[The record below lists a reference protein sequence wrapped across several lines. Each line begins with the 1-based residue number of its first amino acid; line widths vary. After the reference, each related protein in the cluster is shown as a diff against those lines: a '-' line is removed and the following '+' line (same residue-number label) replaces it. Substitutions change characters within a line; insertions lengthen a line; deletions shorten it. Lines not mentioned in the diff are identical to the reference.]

1 MNALASTPRGA
12 AMNRRN
18 FIRVT
23 GGGAIAAAGLPGC
36 SLLSSDY
43 PRASVEAWEGP
54 GDEADPRRRAVAYAI
69 TAPNPHNLQP
79 WLVDLREP
87 GVVMLY
93 TDRTRVLPETDP
105 YGRQI
110 LIGHGAFLEL
120 LVIALA
126 HQGISC
132 QVQLWPQGELPADL
146 NSWDDRPVARLVLSV
161 ESAPTPY
168 LSAAASLFPQILL
181 RRTPKTSFDP
191 SREITADTL
200 KNLTEGAATADV
212 SLGATV
218 DAARLPALREL
229 CWQAGRQEL
238 LTPRTM
244 MESQRLM
251 RVGPAEI
258 LAHRDGIVLNTPWM
272 RAISTLGLFD
282 RTEPP
287 AQGSA
292 AYDAGMAIYNQN
304 SRTATGFIWLSTA
317 GNSRREQ
324 ILAGRVFVRLQL
336 RATALSMGMH
346 PMSQAL
352 QEFPEMQRHHQVAH
366 RLMLG
371 REAPRSASEPT
382 LQMFCRLGYPERP
395 APATPRRPL
404 EVVMRTV

>member
-1 MNALASTPRGA
+1 MNELSSTSLGA

-18 FIRVT
+18 FVRVA

-43 PRASVEAWEGP
+43 PSASVEAWAGP

-93 TDRTRVLPETDP
+93 ADRARLLPETDP
-105 YGRQI
+105 FGRQI

-120 LVIALA
+120 MVIALA

-132 QVQLWPQGELPADL
+132 QVLLWPQGELPADMKG
-146 NSWDDRPVARLVLSV
+146 WDERPVARLVLSA

-168 LSAAASLFPQILL
+168 TSATASLFPHILL
-181 RRTPKTSFDP
+181 RRTPKTPFDP

-200 KNLTEGAATADV
+200 KKLTEGASTADV

-251 RVGPAEI
+251 RVGPEEI
-258 LAHRDGIVLNTPWM
+258 LAHRDGIVLNTSWM
-272 RAISTLGLFD
+272 RAVSTLGLFD
-282 RTEPP
+282 RTQPP
-287 AQGSA
+287 VRGSA
-292 AYDAGMAIYNQN
+292 AYDAGMSLYDNN
-304 SRTATGFIWLSTA
+304 SRTATGFVWLGTA

-324 ILAGRVFVRLQL
+324 VLAGRVFVRLQL
-336 RATALSMGMH
+336 KATELGVGMH

-352 QEFPEMQRHHQVAH
+352 QEFPEMQRHYDKAH

-371 REAPRSASEPT
+371 RAAPQSWREPT

-404 EVVMRTV
+404 EVFMRTV

>member
-1 MNALASTPRGA
+1 
-12 AMNRRN
+12 
-18 FIRVT
+18 
-23 GGGAIAAAGLPGC
+23 
-36 SLLSSDY
+36 
-43 PRASVEAWEGP
+43 
-54 GDEADPRRRAVAYAI
+54 VAYAI

-93 TDRTRVLPETDP
+93 ADRARLLPETDP
-105 YGRQI
+105 FGRQI

-120 LVIALA
+120 MVIALA

-132 QVQLWPQGELPADL
+132 QVLLWPQGEMPADL
-146 NSWDDRPVARLVLSV
+146 NSWDNRPIARLVMST
-161 ESAPTPY
+161 EAAPKVDTA
-168 LSAAASLFPQILL
+168 AAASLFPHILL
-181 RRTPKTSFDP
+181 RRTPKTPFDP
-191 SREITADTL
+191 SRQITADTL
-200 KNLTEGAATADV
+200 RKLTEGTSTADV

-218 DAARLPALREL
+218 DAARLTALREL

-258 LAHRDGIVLNTPWM
+258 LAHRDGIGLNTPWI
-272 RAISTLGLFD
+272 RGISALGLFD
-282 RTEPP
+282 RSQPP
-287 AQGSA
+287 VRGSA
-292 AYDAGMAIYNQN
+292 AYDAGMAIYDQN
-304 SRTATGFIWLSTA
+304 SRTATGFVWLSTA

-336 RATALSMGMH
+336 KATELGVGMH
-346 PMSQAL
+346 PTSQAL
-352 QEFPEMQRHHQVAH
+352 QEFPEMQRHRDKAH

-404 EVVMRTV
+404 EVFMRTA